1 MSTGHVLLG
10 LLARADRHG
19 YDLKHEH
26 DARFP
31 NSRPLAFGQ
40 VYAALERLDTKGFVQ
55 SSEVENADG
64 PNRNVY
70 QLTSQGRDELNSWL
84 STTEVPSPF
93 VANPLAVKTTMAL
106 LAADRVTAIDFMDRQ
121 RAAHLSRMREL
132 TKQKLDPASTLSD
145 VLAADFALAHLDAD
159 VRWLET
165 ALERIVHLEQEV
177 HA

>member
-1 MSTGHVLLG
+1 MSTGHVLMG
-10 LLARADRHG
+10 LLAHADRHG

-40 VYAALERLDTKGFVQ
+40 VYAALERLGKKGFVE
-55 SSEVENADG
+55 SSEVESADG
-64 PNRNVY
+64 PNRTVY
-70 QLTSQGRDELNSWL
+70 RLTDAGRAELHEWL
-84 STTEVPSPF
+84 ASTEVPSPF

-106 LAADRVTAIDFMDRQ
+106 LAADRATATNFMDRQ
-121 RAAHLSRMREL
+121 RAAHLERMRAL
-132 TKQKLDPASTLSD
+132 TKQKLDPAASLSD

-159 VRWLET
+159 VRWLES

-177 HA
+177 QT